1 MTTLFGEGRYAPSS
15 AMSRSS
21 LQPRA
26 LRVLRVDLG
35 ALRGGSAGAAR
46 RASLAE
52 WGSEVPDFA
61 RLGGGALGLAW
72 IAQAARGGRPA
83 PLVVSV
89 GECVKRGAP
98 TAARAS
104 VASRSPLTGL
114 FAEGLVGGELA
125 RRLASVADALA
136 LESSEAE
143 PRFGRGDVLVVEADA
158 SVRLERDFAAQDE
171 SPRALHARLRER
183 FGACAVLAN
192 GPAGRRGVA
201 FANLAA
207 SGDTPHFVGRG
218 GLGAALGRLGLAAVC
233 VRAPSVASRTDSELT
248 QALLAS
254 PRLAARAE
262 GGTFEQLASLGASG
276 ELRARAFERELD
288 AASVR
293 ELARDIGEQRT
304 RSHGCH
310 GCPTPCGWEF
320 RTSSG
325 GAQPARFGASYALGL
340 NLGLERFDD
349 ALALLAL
356 CDELGLDAKEAG
368 AALALLA
375 LAAQERVRV
384 DAPHFGARAG
394 FERVLRECVEGASE
408 LGRLV
413 ARGPRELARALG
425 LELRHTCAK
434 GASVRP
440 DDNLAALLGQCVSSR
455 GGDSMR
461 TFPFQS
467 FDAAQLREWCSRGG
481 FELAEEAFDPRAPR
495 GKGLLVAWHED
506 WSNALDA
513 LGFCSFSAA
522 ALLSDGVTII
532 DALEAALAPQ
542 WVALRGRGALLRAGA
557 ELSLAQR
564 ELNRA
569 WGASDDDER
578 PHWARARLDAPGV
591 LPEYLAVRAAQRAG
605 RWSWSAAAFESTGRA
620 APSAAPG
627 ASSSA
632 ATSGATSA
640 TTGAATSATTSD
652 TSSQTA
658 SDLARGNVSGT
669 ARATNEPRSHSG
681 RGTPSDSA
689 PRAGARDGATGAR
702 GPGRVRVRGIGAA
715 AALHSG
721 GRALEALEVALE
733 LPCTAQELLT
743 QLAERVP
750 AAAPALVN
758 AGRPVANVARGGAL
772 LAAGALVRDGDELD
786 IVAVVS
792 GG

>member
-1 MTTLFGEGRYAPSS
+1 
-15 AMSRSS
+15 
-21 LQPRA
+21 
-26 LRVLRVDLG
+26 VLRVDLG
-35 ALRGGSAGAAR
+35 ALRDGRVGAAR

-52 WGSEVPDFA
+52 WGVEVPGYA
-61 RLGGGALGLAW
+61 QLGGGALGLAW
-72 IAQAARGGRPA
+72 VAHAARAGRPA

-136 LESSEAE
+136 LESSEE
-143 PRFGRGDVLVVEADA
+143 TPQFGRGDVLVVESDA
-158 SVRLERDFAAQDE
+158 SVRLERDFAGRDE
-171 SPRALHARLRER
+171 SPKALHARLRER

-233 VRAPSVASRTDSELT
+233 VRAPSVASRADSELT

-262 GGTFEQLASLGASG
+262 GGTFEQLQALGASG
-276 ELRARAFERELD
+276 ELRARAFEREVEL
-288 AASVR
+288 ASVR
-293 ELARDIGEQRT
+293 ELARDVGEQRA
-304 RSHGCH
+304 RSHGCQ

-375 LAAQERVRV
+375 IASQELDRAELPR
-384 DAPHFGARAG
+384 FGVRAG
-394 FERVLRECVEGASE
+394 FERVLRECVEGERE
-408 LGRLV
+408 LGALL
-413 ARGPRELARALG
+413 ARGPRELGRALG
-425 LELRHTCAK
+425 LATRHTCAK

-481 FELAEEAFDPRAPR
+481 FELPEEAFDPSAPR

-522 ALLSDGVTII
+522 ALLSDGVTSIA
-532 DALEAALAPQ
+532 ALEAALAPQ
-542 WVALRGRGALLRAGA
+542 LVAQRGAGALLRAGA

-564 ELNRA
+564 ELNRT

-578 PHWARARLDAPGV
+578 PQWARARLDAPGV
-591 LPEYLAVRAAQRAG
+591 LPEYLAVRAAQSAG
-605 RWSWSAAAFESTGRA
+605 RWSWNAAASES
-620 APSAAPG
+620 APSAAPN
-627 ASSSA
+627 AAKMA
-632 ATSGATSA
+632 ATAE
-640 TTGAATSATTSD
+640 
-652 TSSQTA
+652 
-658 SDLARGNVSGT
+658 LR
-669 ARATNEPRSHSG
+669 
-681 RGTPSDSA
+681 
-689 PRAGARDGATGAR
+689 
-702 GPGRVRVRGIGAA
+702 PGRVRVRGIGAA
-715 AALHSG
+715 AALHMG
-721 GRALEALEVALE
+721 GSALEPLEVALV

-743 QLAERVP
+743 QLALRVP

-772 LAAGALVRDGDELD
+772 LAAGALVRDGDELE

>member
-1 MTTLFGEGRYAPSS
+1 ML
-15 AMSRSS
+15 
-21 LQPRA
+21 A

-46 RASLAE
+46 CASLAE
-52 WGSEVPDFA
+52 WGSEFA
-61 RLGGGALGLAW
+61 GYAQLGGGALGLAW
-72 IAQAARGGRPA
+72 IAQAARAGRPA

-104 VASRSPLTGL
+104 VASRAPLTGL

-125 RRLASVADALA
+125 RRLASVADAVA
-136 LESSEAE
+136 LESSEE
-143 PRFGRGDVLVVEADA
+143 GPHLERGDVLVIESDA
-158 SVRLERDFAAQDE
+158 SVRLERDFAALDE

-233 VRAPSVASRTDSELT
+233 VRAPSVASRADSELT

-262 GGTFEQLASLGASG
+262 GGTFEQLESLGASG
-276 ELRARAFERELD
+276 ELRTRAFERE
-288 AASVR
+288 AASANMR

-304 RSHGCH
+304 RAHGCQ

-325 GAQPARFGASYALGL
+325 GLQPARFGASYALGL
-340 NLGLERFDD
+340 NLGLDGFDD

-375 LAAQERVRV
+375 IAAQEGARL
-384 DAPHFGARAG
+384 DAPQFGDRAG
-394 FERVLRECVEGASE
+394 FERVLRECVSGASE

-425 LELRHTCAK
+425 LEARHTCAK

-467 FDAAQLREWCSRGG
+467 FDAAQLREWCARGG
-481 FELAEEAFDPRAPR
+481 FALPDEAFDPRAPR

-522 ALLSDGVTII
+522 ALLSDGVTDIE
-532 DALEAALAPQ
+532 ALEAALAPQ

-564 ELNRA
+564 ELNRS
-569 WGASDDDER
+569 WGASGDEER
-578 PHWARARLDAPGV
+578 PQWARARLDAPGV
-591 LPEYLAVRAAQRAG
+591 LPEYLAVRAAQSAG
-605 RWSWSAAAFESTGRA
+605 RWSWSAAASEA
-620 APSAAPG
+620 APSD
-627 ASSSA
+627 
-632 ATSGATSA
+632 
-640 TTGAATSATTSD
+640 TTSE
-652 TSSQTA
+652 TA
-658 SDLARGNVSGT
+658 SDLARGKQSGT
-669 ARATNEPRSHSG
+669 ASGATNDPVSNSRRS
-681 RGTPSDSA
+681 TASDSA
-689 PRAGARDGATGAR
+689 PHAGPRDAAAGER
-702 GPGRVRVRGIGAA
+702 RPGRVRVRGLGAA
-715 AALHSG
+715 ATLHPG

-743 QLAERVP
+743 QLAQRVP

-772 LAAGALVRDGDELD
+772 LTAGALVRDGDELD